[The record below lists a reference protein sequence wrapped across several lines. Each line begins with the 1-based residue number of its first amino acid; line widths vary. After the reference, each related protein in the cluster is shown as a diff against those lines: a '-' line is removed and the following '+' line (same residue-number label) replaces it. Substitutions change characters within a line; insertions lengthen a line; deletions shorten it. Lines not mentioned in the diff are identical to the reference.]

1 MAAMDME
8 LAGVPVLVTGAS
20 KGIGRAIAVAYGREK
35 ARVAI
40 TYREGREQAEETA
53 RAVREAGG
61 EAMTAAF
68 ALESPETAES
78 AIAEVRARFGG
89 LAVLV
94 NNAVCWPTGRDER
107 MSPGGG
113 FRNVEDFP
121 WREWQVPVQA
131 NIVGTFAMIQA
142 ALPLLR
148 ASAWARI
155 VTISTGLVVDGF
167 PGSSAYMTG
176 KAALHGL
183 NRTLAKELGPAG
195 ILTNVLMSGAVDT
208 RPRPPA
214 FLERMKQSAATGR
227 LTEADEVAR
236 ATVFLGSRG
245 NGHITGE
252 ALRCDGFY
260 VSGVRR
266 E

>member
-1 MAAMDME
+1 MDTE
-8 LAGVPVLVTGAS
+8 LTGTPVLVTGAS
-20 KGIGRAIAVAYGREK
+20 KGIGRAIAIAFGREK
-35 ARVAI
+35 ACVAI
-40 TYREGREQAEETA
+40 TYREGRDAAEATA
-53 RAVREAGG
+53 QAVREAGG
-61 EAMTAAF
+61 TAMVTRF
-68 ALESPETAES
+68 ALEEPETAAQALEE
-78 AIAEVRARFGG
+78 AQARFGG
-89 LAVLV
+89 LAVLI
-94 NNAVCWPTGRDER
+94 NNAVCWPTGRNER
-107 MSPGGG
+107 MQPGQG

-121 WREWQVPVQA
+121 WREWAVPVHA

-155 VTISTGLVVDGF
+155 VTISTGLAVDGF

-183 NRTLAKELGPAG
+183 NRTLAKELGPSG
-195 ILTNVLMSGAVDT
+195 ILTNILMSGAVET

-214 FLERMKQSAATGR
+214 LVEQMKQSAVTGR

-236 ATVFLGSRG
+236 AAVFLGSRA

-252 ALRCDGFY
+252 AIRCDGFY

-266 E
+266 A